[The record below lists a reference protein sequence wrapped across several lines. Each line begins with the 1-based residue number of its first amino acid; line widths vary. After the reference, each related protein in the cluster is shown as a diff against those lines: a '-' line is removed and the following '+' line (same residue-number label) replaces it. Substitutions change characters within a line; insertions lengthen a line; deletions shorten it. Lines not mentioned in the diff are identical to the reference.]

1 VIPAPRRVALTTR
14 LPHVL
19 VVDDEPSILMV
30 AGAVL
35 ADGPW
40 RMSQASTYAAARA
53 VLDAEVVDVLVTD
66 KNLPDGNGLELLA
79 LLKAADPQ
87 SEGIVITGYPSFD
100 TVLQALGRDAF
111 DYLVKPLRDV
121 HDLRRRVVQAVA
133 KREIALQNRELL
145 AELTRTNQ
153 ALRDALEETRRLRD
167 DLVQSE
173 KLAALGTL
181 AAGVAHEVA
190 SPLFGILGL
199 AEAITDE
206 SDVDTTHTH
215 AREIV
220 GYCGAIRGILGDL
233 ARHARDAQHDPVEN
247 LTLAAVAEEATRL
260 VARLHPAVTFTVTGD
275 GRARARAGELRQVLV
290 NLLRNGADAAAATN
304 PSAGARVDVRIDT
317 VSGDTLV
324 RVADNGPGV
333 PPALRRRVF
342 DPFFTTKPPGA
353 GTGLGLHVV
362 WQIMGRLGGK
372 VTLEDTPDP
381 ELGGACFEVRL
392 PAASGDS

>member
-1 VIPAPRRVALTTR
+1 VIPGRRRVALTTR

-40 RMSQASTYAAARA
+40 RVSQAATYAAARA

-79 LLKAADPQ
+79 VLKAADPQ
-87 SEGIVITGYPSFD
+87 SEGIVITGYPSLD
-100 TVLQALGRDAF
+100 TALQALGRDAF

-133 KREIALQNRELL
+133 KREIALQNRALL
-145 AELTRTNQ
+145 AELTRTNH
-153 ALRDALEETRRLRD
+153 ALREALDETRRLRD

-199 AEAITDE
+199 AEAIADETD
-206 SDVDTTHTH
+206 VGVAH
-215 AREIV
+215 AHAKEIV

-233 ARHARDAQHDPVEN
+233 ARHARDAQHDPVED
-247 LTLAAVAEEATRL
+247 LALATIAEEATRL
-260 VARLHPAVTFTVTGD
+260 VTRLHPAVTFSVTGD
-275 GRARARAGELRQVLV
+275 GHARARAGELRQVLV
-290 NLLRNGADAAAATN
+290 NLLRNGADAATPAHPTG
-304 PSAGARVDVRIDT
+304 GARVDVRIDT
-317 VSGDTLV
+317 ADGGTVV

-333 PPALRRRVF
+333 PQGVRRRVF

-362 WQIMGRLGGK
+362 WQITGRLGGK
-372 VTLEDTPDP
+372 VALADAPDP
-381 ELGGACFEVRL
+381 ALGGACFEVLL
-392 PAASGDS
+392 PAAPGGR